1 MTTFTIAIFGSSG
14 YAGGELIRLVDGH
27 PNLEAV
33 YLGAHTAAG
42 RNLASVHPHLRDG
55 HRALGPNDPAI
66 SQPVDLAFLALPHG
80 ASAEPAMAL
89 LDQGAK
95 VVDLGS
101 DFRLDTPERYTAAY
115 GVPHPFP
122 EQLGRWVYG
131 LPELNRE
138 AIADA
143 DRVASPGCYPTSA
156 ILPLAPVLATGL
168 VESTGIIVDSMSG
181 VSGAGRG
188 VQAALQFGAVDESAK
203 AYKILEHRHRPEM
216 ERALDAVSE
225 TPVRLIFTPH
235 LVPMQRGI
243 LTTIYAKATSG
254 TTLEDVRSALDNMY
268 TNEPFVSIVDGSPET
283 RWVAGSNRALIAA
296 HFDDRSGTVVL
307 VSAIDNL
314 VKGASGQA
322 VQAANVMLGLAETT
336 GLPMEGWMP

>member
-1 MTTFTIAIFGSSG
+1 MTYRIAIFGSSG

-27 PNLEAV
+27 PDLDVA

-42 RNLASVHPHLRDG
+42 RSLGSVHPHLRDG
-55 HRALGPNDPAI
+55 DRMLGPNDPASSPPI
-66 SQPVDLAFLALPHG
+66 DLAFLALPHG

-89 LDQGAK
+89 LDRGTK

-101 DFRLDTPERYTAAY
+101 DFRLDTESRYEEAY
-115 GVPHPFP
+115 GVPHPYP

-131 LPELNRE
+131 LPELHRD
-138 AIADA
+138 AIATT

-156 ILPLAPVLATGL
+156 ILPLAPLIARGL
-168 VESTGIIVDSMSG
+168 IEPTGIVVDSMSG

-188 VQAALQFGAVDESAK
+188 VSAALQFGAVDESAK
-203 AYKILEHRHRPEM
+203 AYKVLKHRHQPEM
-216 ERALDAVSE
+216 GRALDDVSAS
-225 TPVRLIFTPH
+225 PVNLIFTPH

-243 LTTIYAKATSG
+243 LTTIYASASGDVTGDDVAT
-254 TTLEDVRSALDNMY
+254 ALDDAY
-268 TNEPFVSIVDGSPET
+268 SDEPFVAIVEGSPET
-283 RWVAGSNRALIAA
+283 RWVVGSNRALISV

-314 VKGASGQA
+314 IKGASGQA
-322 VQAANVMLGLAETT
+322 VQAANIMLGLAETA